1 MSPGLRNLLFTVAL
15 ALAAAAGGAFL
26 CSHFVGA
33 RNSHQTMMDQA
44 LGELDLTPA
53 QKSRIDALHRAHMAR
68 RTAYETEMRAANR
81 ELAAAIE
88 ADHKDSPRV
97 QAAIDRLHHAM
108 GGLQKETVAHLF
120 AVRAELTPEQA
131 RRFDAR
137 ITAALTHPAR

>member
-1 MSPGLRNLLFTVAL
+1 MSPRLRSLLFTVVL

-26 CSHFVGA
+26 CQHFVGMGQ
-33 RNSHQTMMDQA
+33 SHQTMMQQVV
-44 LGELDLTPA
+44 GELDLTPA
-53 QKSRIDALHRAHMAR
+53 QKTRIDALHRAHMAR
-68 RTAYETEMRAANR
+68 RAGYEAEVRAANR

-88 ADHKDSPRV
+88 ADHRDSPRV

-120 AVRAELTPEQA
+120 EVRAQLTPDQA

-137 ITAALTHPAR
+137 IASALTQPDR